1 MTTTQTKPNPAQ
13 APDARPVTAAD
24 CADMLTTEGSARFV
38 SSIRHQYFGRNPDML
53 SALKEFV
60 VACAGT
66 QRREGHQKWLN
77 KLGFEYTNSLA

>member
-1 MTTTQTKPNPAQ
+1 MNTTTHTHE
-13 APDARPVTAAD
+13 AAD
-24 CADMLTTEGSARFV
+24 FADMLTPEGSARFV

-60 VACAGT
+60 IDCAGT

-77 KLGFEYTNSLA
+77 KWGIEYTDSLA

>member
-1 MTTTQTKPNPAQ
+1 MTTQTKPYPAQ
-13 APDARPVTAAD
+13 APDAHPVTAAD
-24 CADMLTTEGSARFV
+24 YADMLTTEGSARFV
-38 SSIRHQYFGRNPDML
+38 SSIRHQYYGRRNPDML

-77 KLGFEYTNSLA
+77 KLGIEYTNSLA